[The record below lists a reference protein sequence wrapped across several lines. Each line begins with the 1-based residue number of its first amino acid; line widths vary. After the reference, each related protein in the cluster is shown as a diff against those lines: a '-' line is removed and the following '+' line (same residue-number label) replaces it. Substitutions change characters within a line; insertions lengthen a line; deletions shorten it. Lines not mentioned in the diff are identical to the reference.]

1 MNQEPMKKQNFLQ
14 GTVILAIG
22 TVIVKLLGFLFKVPL
37 NNVIGTDGF
46 SYFNTAYKVYDVLLM
61 VSTTGLPVA
70 MSRMI
75 SQAQTLENYAQIRKI
90 YNTALRVFL
99 CIGLFGMLGMAIF
112 CRQLSV
118 MVTTDTSSWAAI
130 LALAPCVL
138 LVCLVSAYRGFFQ
151 GQSNMTPTSV
161 SQIFESLCRL
171 VFGLGL
177 AWLLMKKTGSAIY
190 AAAGAIC
197 GVTIGSLVS
206 TVYLNAKFRSS
217 NAILSRSGGE
227 AKSTRQTMKEL
238 LAIAIPI
245 TLGAAGL
252 QLINLFD
259 TIIFMRRLRYA
270 LSYTAEQANYL
281 KGIYDFQLTLFAMP
295 CALINPITIS
305 AIPNITAA
313 LTRKDAA
320 GARKTEESALRVM
333 ALFAAPC
340 AIGLFFLSAPIV
352 QMLCTQYTAAD
363 VRLGG
368 IMLAILGL
376 TVIFDAMVLV
386 LNAFMQAHGDVNT
399 PVINMLIGGILK
411 VIVNYF
417 LVAVPS
423 LNIIGAPIGTL
434 ICYLSI
440 TVLDILA
447 MRKSVQTK
455 PEIRGNVIRP
465 LIASVL
471 MGISTFLVY
480 RVLSGFL
487 SSQKLAC
494 LGALVFAV
502 VIYLVLA
509 LALRCLTYEDFML
522 LPKGEKI
529 VKILKIK
536 EKT

>member
-1 MNQEPMKKQNFLQ
+1 MNEEPVKKQNFLQ
-14 GTVILAIG
+14 GTMILALG
-22 TVIVKLLGFLFKVPL
+22 TIIVKVLGLLYKVPL
-37 NNVIGTDGF
+37 NNTVGVLGN

-61 VSTTGLPVA
+61 ISTTGLPVA

-90 YNTALRVFL
+90 YRTALRVFL
-99 CIGLFGMLGMAIF
+99 CIGLVGMLGMAVF

-130 LALAPCVL
+130 LALSPCVL

-151 GQSNMTPTSV
+151 GQTNMTPTSV

-177 AWLLMKKTGSAIY
+177 AWIIMKKANNPIY

-206 TVYLNAKFRSS
+206 ALYLRANFKRSS
-217 NAILSRSGGE
+217 AILSRAGGT
-227 AKSTRQTMKEL
+227 AKSTRDTMKEL
-238 LAIAIPI
+238 LAIAVPI

-259 TIIFMRRLRYA
+259 TIIFMRRLRFA

-281 KGIYDFQLTLFAMP
+281 KGIYDFQLTVFAMP
-295 CALINPITIS
+295 CALIMPITIS

-313 LTRKDAA
+313 LTRKDPAA
-320 GARKTEESALRVM
+320 AKQTEESALRVM
-333 ALFAAPC
+333 SLIAAPC
-340 AIGLFFLSAPIV
+340 TVGLFFMSAPIV
-352 QMLCTQYTAAD
+352 RLMCTQYTADD
-363 VRLGG
+363 VQLGG
-368 IMLAILGL
+368 IILSILGL
-376 TVIFDAMVLV
+376 AVIFDAMVLV
-386 LNAFMQAHGDVNT
+386 LNAFMQAHGDVTT

-411 VIVNYF
+411 VIINFF

-434 ICYLSI
+434 LCYACI
-440 TVLDILA
+440 AVLDLIA
-447 MRKSVQTK
+447 MRRSVQTK
-455 PEIRGNVIRP
+455 PAVFRNIVRP
-465 LIASVL
+465 LVASIL
-471 MGISTFLVY
+471 MGAATFLIY
-480 RVLSGFL
+480 RVLETALGSA
-487 SSQKLAC
+487 KLAC
-494 LGALVFAV
+494 LAALAAAV
-502 VIYLVLA
+502 VIYCVLVVF
-509 LALRCLTYEDFML
+509 LRCLTYDDYML

-536 EKT
+536 EIS